1 VDTLLNEKIFTADPR
16 RRAQTS
22 TGVIDITP
30 LKGAIISH
38 RALRVTEIPFFLPAE
53 RAGRKKQYPYG
64 E

>member
-1 VDTLLNEKIFTADPR
+1 LIR
-16 RRAQTS
+16 
-22 TGVIDITP
+22 P